1 MLIKQ
6 VIIATALLTMSSLSQ
21 AGLVSHYDFDGNT
34 LDGSGNGNH
43 GYATADAG
51 RDPVSFSS
59 DTHDGTGS
67 SAVFNNNTVL
77 ALEQP
82 YNTPSALSSLSL
94 SVWFKTG
101 AAWVPDGATIADTTN
116 WSFIDFDR
124 SEYFN
129 LSVSGEGKAW
139 FGFTHLDNQG
149 SSITTD
155 VFSDVSSL
163 HDNQWHHIYLSYGT
177 QYGLKMFVDGAL
189 EADHNYYGAIGN
201 GSTRYG
207 FIGDG
212 SEATTYDGA
221 KNNVYYDGLLDD
233 LSFWDNEDGLTLSS
247 NFSSGSL
254 YSVSSVSPVS
264 PMSLLTGLFLLG
276 VWIRKRA

>member
-1 MLIKQ
+1 MLLKR
-6 VIIATALLTMSSLSQ
+6 VIIATALIMVSFLSQ

-43 GYATADAG
+43 GYATADASK
-51 RDPVSFSS
+51 DPVSFSS
-59 DTHDGTGS
+59 DTHDGTGT

-77 ALEQP
+77 ALDQS
-82 YNTPSALSSLSL
+82 YDTPSALSSLSL

-101 AAWVPDGATIADTTN
+101 ADRVLDGATIAYTGN

-139 FGFTHLDNQG
+139 FGFTHLNSQG
-149 SSITTD
+149 AFTTTD
-155 VFSDVSSL
+155 VYSDVNNL
-163 HDNQWHHIYLSYGT
+163 NDNQWHHIYLSYGT
-177 QYGLKMFVDGAL
+177 QHGLKMFVDGTL
-189 EADHNYYGAIGN
+189 EADRNYYGAIGN

-212 SEATTYDGA
+212 SEASTYDGA
-221 KNNVYYDGLLDD
+221 RNNFYYDGLLDD
-233 LSFWDNEDGLTLSS
+233 LSFWDNEDELTLSS

-254 YSVSSVSPVS
+254 YSVSSVSSVS
-264 PMSLLTGLFLLG
+264 PMSLLTGLFLLS